1 MFTAKKFNWEREN
14 SDQFN
19 PQSAPFD
26 IVYKQVYNQ
35 IVEEN
40 SKKNIAAAK
49 GARGGSMIM
58 GAPISS
64 NNAGPSSS
72 GPSHQ
77 QQIIKAKEISGG
89 ASFTQLITQ
98 SKKANSSAQKLQQ
111 PGKHQLEH
119 ELD

>member
-14 SDQFN
+14 SDEFN
-19 PQSAPFD
+19 RQSAPFD

-40 SKKNIAAAK
+40 SKKNAAAAK
-49 GARGGSMIM
+49 GGRGGSMMM
-58 GAPISS
+58 GSKNSS
-64 NNAGPSSS
+64 NVGPASS
-72 GPSHQ
+72 GPTHQ

-98 SKKANSSAQKLQQ
+98 SKKANSSA
-111 PGKHQLEH
+111 
-119 ELD
+119 